1 MKLTILGCHSATP
14 TASTRPTSQVLEIRG
29 NLFLIDCGEGTQ
41 MAMRTSRVKFS
52 RIKNIFISHLH
63 GDHFFGLIG
72 MISTFCLL
80 GRDTPLTIYGP
91 KGIREI
97 ILLQLKLTKSYTT
110 FDLRFRESESKESQ
124 LIYEDDKVTVTTIP
138 LDHRVYTN
146 GYLFEEKPLDRKLD
160 VVACEEYGVDQAY
173 YRKVKQGHDIELASG
188 EVISNDLLTFNPVAA
203 KSYAFCSDTMYKPD
217 IVPIIKN
224 ATVLYH
230 ESTFLKSHEDL
241 CERTKHSTAAQAAD
255 IAKQANVVTLILGHY
270 STRYGDYELFRK
282 EAQEIFPTVELA
294 ADGKVFEF

>member
-1 MKLTILGCHSATP
+1 LKLKILGCHSATP
-14 TASTRPTSQVLEIRG
+14 TASTRPTAQVLEMRG

-41 MAMRTSRVKFS
+41 VAMRKNRIKFS
-52 RIKNIFISHLH
+52 RIKCIFISHLH

-110 FDLRFRESESKESQ
+110 FDLRFRESESKESHR
-124 LIYEDDKVTVTTIP
+124 IYEDEKVMVTTIP

-146 GYLFEEKPLDRKLD
+146 GYLFEEKSLDRKLD
-160 VVACEEYGVDQAY
+160 ITACEEYGVDKAY
-173 YRKVKQGHDIELASG
+173 YRKIKQGHDVELDNG
-188 EVISNDLLTFNPVAA
+188 KMISNHKLTIDPDPA

-217 IVPIIKN
+217 IVPIIKGV
-224 ATVLYH
+224 TVLYH
-230 ESTFLKSHEDL
+230 ESTFLKSHEHL
-241 CERTKHSTAAQAAD
+241 CERTKHSTAAQAAE
-255 IAKQANVVTLILGHY
+255 IAKQAQVGTLILGHY

-282 EAQEIFPTVELA
+282 EALEVFPTVELA
-294 ADGKVFEF
+294 ADGKEFVF

>member
-1 MKLTILGCHSATP
+1 
-14 TASTRPTSQVLEIRG
+14 
-29 NLFLIDCGEGTQ
+29 
-41 MAMRTSRVKFS
+41 
-52 RIKNIFISHLH
+52 
-63 GDHFFGLIG
+63 
-72 MISTFCLL
+72 
-80 GRDTPLTIYGP
+80 
-91 KGIREI
+91 
-97 ILLQLKLTKSYTT
+97 
-110 FDLRFRESESKESQ
+110 
-124 LIYEDDKVTVTTIP
+124 
-138 LDHRVYTN
+138 
-146 GYLFEEKPLDRKLD
+146 LDRKLD
-160 VVACEEYGVDQAY
+160 VVACEEYGVDHAY

-255 IAKQANVVTLILGHY
+255 IAKQANVGTLILGHY